1 MMRFLKKLGARL
13 RRREVRARA
22 ARVRYPAC
30 GYEAAWPAPRV
41 AVVLSRTPG
50 AGSR

>member
-1 MMRFLKKLGARL
+1 MMRFLKKLRAGL
-13 RRREVRARA
+13 HRREVRARA

-30 GYEAAWPAPRV
+30 GYEAAWPAPRA
-41 AVVLSRTPG
+41 AVVLSRVRG